1 MNTIQKFD
9 TIHQYNEFL
18 GQETLHPLHLQVRRL
33 YIRWLMSS
41 IWPNHAVSGTVSIL
55 SVFTRYF

>member
-9 TIHQYNEFL
+9 TIHQYNELL
-18 GQETLHPLHLQVRRL
+18 GQETLL
-33 YIRWLMSS
+33 RWLMSS
-41 IWPNHAVSGTVSIL
+41 IWPNQAVYGTVSIL

>member
-18 GQETLHPLHLQVRRL
+18 GQET